1 MGYESTLIIGI
12 ERGFSAKHNKKE
24 YTFVD
29 PVAVLDIS
37 CCHDLSGDADV
48 FRKASDND
56 RYYTEIFH
64 KNVFEDC
71 YGEDMK
77 ISDIE
82 TIYNWLNSDKNQD
95 PGYRRFM
102 MLNAT
107 LKSFIDNQN
116 LWDEELIVLHY
127 GH

>member
-12 ERGFSAKHNKKE
+12 ERGFSTKHNKKE
-24 YTFVD
+24 YDFVD
-29 PVAVLDIS
+29 PIAVLDIGV
-37 CCHDLSGDADV
+37 CNDLSCNFGL

-56 RYYTEIFH
+56 RYYTEICR

-82 TIYNWLNSDKNQD
+82 TIYNWLNSDENKD
-95 PGYRRFM
+95 SGYRRYM

>member
-37 CCHDLSGDADV
+37 CCYDLSGDADV

-56 RYYTEIFH
+56 RYYTEVFG
-64 KNVFEDC
+64 KRVFEDC

-77 ISDIE
+77 ISDVH
-82 TIYNWLNSDKNQD
+82 TVFNWLNSEKNRD

-102 MLNAT
+102 MLNSL
-107 LKSFIDNQN
+107 LKSYEENPDK
-116 LWDEELIVLHY
+116 WEELIVLHY